1 MQAWQK
7 LAGSLLIFPQQVV
20 LQKEKKVITKTAS
33 NQKLHL
39 KKIKIQLRGIQLI
52 YPSSVQYLDLV
63 SSEAAEIEAIE
74 KQMNKV
80 LVFCFK

>member
-7 LAGSLLIFPQQVV
+7 LPGSLLIFPQQIV
-20 LQKEKKVITKTAS
+20 LQKEKKVITKIAS
-33 NQKLHL
+33 NLKLHL
-39 KKIKIQLRGIQLI
+39 KIKIKSQLRDIQLI
-52 YPSSVQYLDLV
+52 YPSSLQYLDLV
-63 SSEAAEIEAIE
+63 SSEAAE